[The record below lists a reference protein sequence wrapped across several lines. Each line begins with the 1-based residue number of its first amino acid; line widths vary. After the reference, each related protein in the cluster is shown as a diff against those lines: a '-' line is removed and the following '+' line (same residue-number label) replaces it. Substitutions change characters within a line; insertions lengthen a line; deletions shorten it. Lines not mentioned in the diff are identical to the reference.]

1 MDKRT
6 RVLNAMN
13 KKDVDHVPVGF
24 WFHFSGEEAAGEA
37 CVQAHLRY
45 YRETDLDFVKIMCD
59 GYFPYPLPE
68 IREAKDWKSL
78 KPLDADHPLWRRS
91 AQSAVYF
98 IMCLHRFHLFGLVQK
113 RSGSPTGR

>member
-13 KKDVDHVPVGF
+13 KKEVDHVPVGF
-24 WFHFSGEEAAGEA
+24 WFHFGGEEASGQG
-37 CVQAHLRY
+37 CIDAHLKY

-68 IREAKDWKSL
+68 IKCSTRKEIPETFPSSEVL
-78 KPLDADHPLWRRS
+78 RIS
-91 AQSAVYF
+91 SGAV
-98 IMCLHRFHLFGLVQK
+98 FGAL
-113 RSGSPTGR
+113 

>member
-45 YRETDLDFVKIMCD
+45 YRETDLT
-59 GYFPYPLPE
+59 L
-68 IREAKDWKSL
+68 
-78 KPLDADHPLWRRS
+78 
-91 AQSAVYF
+91 
-98 IMCLHRFHLFGLVQK
+98 
-113 RSGSPTGR
+113 